1 MSHIFLESFMLNVR
15 GLACVRGD
23 KKLFSGLDLSV
34 RSGEWLHIQGQNG
47 AGKTSLLRLLAGLS
61 MPAEGEIC
69 WNQISITDTH
79 SDFRSHLLYFGH
91 HGALK
96 EDLTALENLT
106 FASVIDGV
114 AWSEEATLIALK
126 ALYRLGLKGREN
138 LPVRVLS
145 AGQKRR
151 VMLARLLTRQATLW
165 ILDEPFTALD
175 VAAVDLLSSLITEH
189 VRNGGMAVLTS
200 HQTIPM
206 PGGQVVRL

>member
-1 MSHIFLESFMLNVR
+1 MLNVR

-23 KKLFSGLDLSV
+23 KKLFSGLNLSV
-34 RSGEWLHIQGQNG
+34 QSGEWLHIQGQNG

-61 MPAEGEIC
+61 VPAEGEIC
-69 WNQISITDTH
+69 WNQISITDSD

-114 AWSEEATLIALK
+114 AWNEEATMMALK

-151 VMLARLLTRQATLW
+151 VMLARLLTRKATLW

-189 VRNGGMAVLTS
+189 VSNGGMAVLTS

>member
-15 GLACVRGD
+15 GLACIRGD

>member
-1 MSHIFLESFMLNVR
+1 MLNVR

-200 HQTIPM
+200 HQTIAM